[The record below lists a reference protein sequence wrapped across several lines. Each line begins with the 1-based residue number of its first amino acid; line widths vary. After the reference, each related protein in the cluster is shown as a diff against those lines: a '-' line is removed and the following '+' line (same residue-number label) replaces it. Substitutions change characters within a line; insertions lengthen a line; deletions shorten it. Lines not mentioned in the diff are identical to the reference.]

1 MRLALVGAGSAV
13 FARTLLVD
21 LLLSPLEGVTV
32 RLVDPNPR
40 RLEVTLRLGR
50 YLLERFP
57 QKGFALE
64 VLGLREAL
72 EGAEVVVLVADV
84 GGEEAIRNDYEIP
97 LRYGV
102 DQSIGDTLGPGG
114 LMKFL
119 RLHASWT
126 LWRRALRGSWSSTT

>member
-84 GGEEAIRNDYEIP
+84 GARKPSATITRSPSATGWTR
-97 LRYGV
+97 
-102 DQSIGDTLGPGG
+102 
-114 LMKFL
+114 
-119 RLHASWT
+119 ASATPW
-126 LWRRALRGSWSSTT
+126 AQAA